1 MKELRFNDS
10 GDLIE
15 LTDDPDL
22 KKLLIS
28 LRKKGI
34 INESTFIRNLD
45 KMTSSSLAGHF
56 QFVPLVDM
64 IGVID
69 NDSELL
75 VLENSLKNNKN
86 EMKRVARDWEEEN
99 LSRDETKEKLTL
111 LVQQQKHLIH
121 DYESLQSR
129 IMIKISRL
137 RKLKKY
143 SDLSID
149 DLISFLIHNSDDDQI
164 KDLVNK
170 FSDILI
176 KYTEKRKPG
185 EQDIQRQIEL
195 DTVEVDII
203 NSLMTPI
210 IEKAPIVFNLEE
222 VIKPVE
228 DENFPSL
235 LSESKKKKETSSNI
249 IQPRPKQSYEKKI
262 PPSLWNLVGN
272 IAYNSSKNPLG
283 IIRPPIVVDGKIYLP
298 IVWEKSLQ
306 ISLLKKQYSEIFEQ
320 TELNLELNTTQ
331 QIKTAIGETLKVP
344 SEMALQPSI
353 FNHWITE
360 IGAKTIPAKPQL
372 KKVKFVDEKA
382 ITNPNS
388 DFQIIKDGD
397 LEQIRIPAW
406 IPAPGK
412 GIAQSVQVN
421 QDIQGMAGSN
431 FGALYGIMRNT
442 PFGEI
447 FVIERKIPPS
457 YILDLFLAGLGMQNL
472 AGLRF
477 SIAKTLK
484 IGEGE
489 VFLPENLWN
498 INNHER
504 LLISP
509 HEILSSYFTVL
520 PSDAF
525 LVTNVIQAK
534 IGVYFH
540 SIPETFRYLIGKPL
554 IKNENET
561 GLIYGFS
568 VDKGSFSILWSEK
581 TSVDIIKGIGRKSSA
596 QYVNRFQR
604 RISMALG
611 IPLDESLWPSNL
623 ARYFLNFIWIE
634 ENQSLK
640 DELEKVE
647 QQFSLKKVL
656 FNDIGEITKD
666 GLKCKTHPG

>member
-1 MKELRFNDS
+1 M
-10 GDLIE
+10 E

-28 LRKKGI
+28 LRKKGV
-34 INESTFIRNLD
+34 INESTFIRSLD
-45 KMTSSSLAGHF
+45 KMTVSSLKGHF
-56 QFVPLVDM
+56 QFAPLVDM
-64 IGVID
+64 IGVIN

-75 VLENSLKNNKN
+75 LLETSLKNIEN
-86 EMKRVARDWEEEN
+86 EMKKVARFWEEGN

-111 LVQQQKHLIH
+111 FVQQQKHLIH
-121 DYESLQSR
+121 DYESLQNR

-137 RKLKKY
+137 KELKKFR
-143 SDLSID
+143 DFSID
-149 DLISFLIHNSDDDQI
+149 DLISSLIHHSEDNQI
-164 KDLVNK
+164 IEFANK
-170 FSDILI
+170 FSEILM
-176 KYTEKRKPG
+176 KYTEKIRPG
-185 EQDIQRQIEL
+185 EQVVRPQIEL
-195 DTVEVDII
+195 DTVEADIL

-210 IEKAPIVFNLEE
+210 IQKNPIVFNLEE

-235 LSESKKKKETSSNI
+235 LSESKKMKGASSNI
-249 IQPRPKQSYEKKI
+249 IQPKIKQSYEKKI
-262 PPSLWNLVGN
+262 PQSIWNLVGK

-283 IIRPPIVVDGKIYLP
+283 LIRPPIVVDGRIYLP
-298 IVWEKSLQ
+298 IVWENSLQ
-306 ISLLKKQYSEIFEQ
+306 ISSLKKQYSEIFEQ
-320 TELNLELNTTQ
+320 TELDLALTTTQ

-353 FNHWITE
+353 FNNWITE

-382 ITNPNS
+382 ISDPNS
-388 DFQIIKDGD
+388 ELLIIKDDD
-397 LEQIRIPAW
+397 LEQIRVPVW

-412 GIAQSVQVN
+412 GIVQSVRIN
-421 QDIQGMAGSN
+421 QDIRGMAGSN
-431 FGALYGIMRNT
+431 FGTLTGIMRKT
-442 PFGEI
+442 PFGES

-457 YILDLFLAGLGMQNL
+457 YMLDLFLAGLGKSNL
-472 AGLRF
+472 AELRF

-509 HEILSSYFTVL
+509 HEILTSYFTVL
-520 PSDAF
+520 PSEAF
-525 LVTNVIQAK
+525 LVSNVIQAK

-540 SIPETFRYLIGKPL
+540 SIPETFRYLIGNPL
-554 IKNENET
+554 IKTENET

-568 VDKGSFSILWSEK
+568 VDEGSFSILWSEK
-581 TSVDIIKGIGRKSSA
+581 TSVEIIKEIGKKSST

-604 RISMALG
+604 RISMALD

-640 DELEKVE
+640 DALLKVE
-647 QQFSLKKVL
+647 QHFSLKKVL
-656 FNDIGEITKD
+656 FKDIGEISKD
-666 GLKCKTHPG
+666 GLKCKTHLG